1 MNVIG
6 WMTTNRQGEGAKCTQ
21 GTMMR
26 SAQMEWGLPQ
36 SVFPAMGI
44 GLVSSPVGHCWSTE
58 SAQVGY
64 LLLGECEG
72 QLSQMKMDTLG
83 VG

>member
-1 MNVIG
+1 
-6 WMTTNRQGEGAKCTQ
+6 
-21 GTMMR
+21 
-26 SAQMEWGLPQ
+26 MEWGLPQ